1 MECFFSSSSSSSSS
15 SPLSVLSPQGPHFL
29 KETLKICSTN
39 LKCISDAMTVPADTA
54 DVFPPLKLS
63 NRLGWWGRGASLSLF
78 NR

>member
-15 SPLSVLSPQGPHFL
+15 SSRFQFYLHRDPFSKGD
-29 KETLKICSTN
+29 LKICSTN

-63 NRLGWWGRGASLSLF
+63 NRLGWWEEEPP
-78 NR
+78 